1 VYLFEPLYNKNIRTG
16 IEKHRGA
23 QRTTEKERFHMDILK
38 SIIVWFIGICYVVIT
53 FPLTLVVW
61 LLTLPFDRNRAI
73 IHCFLMQQSLIISYV
88 MPIWTIHMQGRD
100 KAMKGATYVIISNH
114 QSLLD
119 ILLIN
124 CLRYKFKWISKIEN
138 FKVPVIGWYLKMA
151 DYIIVDRGNEESK
164 AEMLE
169 KSLDCLKK
177 EISIM
182 IFPEGTRSP
191 DNEIGF
197 FKRGAFQLAL
207 QAGVPIL
214 PVLID
219 GTGGIL
225 PKHGLIF
232 GSGHHITIKV
242 LNPIYPANFG
252 TDIPEDL
259 AKELSLFM
267 TSELKELRARNK
279 QQ

>member
-1 VYLFEPLYNKNIRTG
+1 
-16 IEKHRGA
+16 
-23 QRTTEKERFHMDILK
+23 MDILK
-38 SIIVWFIGICYVVIT
+38 SIIVWFIGICYVLIT
-53 FPLTLVVW
+53 FPLTLAVW
-61 LLTLPFDRNRAI
+61 LLALPFDRHRTI
-73 IHCFLMQQSLIISYV
+73 IHWFLMRQSLVLSHLI
-88 MPIWTIHMQGRD
+88 PIWSINLQGREL
-100 KAMKGATYVIISNH
+100 AVKGTTYVIISNH

-124 CLRYKFKWISKIEN
+124 CLRYNFKWISKIEN

-169 KSLDCLKK
+169 RSYNCLKNGL
-177 EISIM
+177 SIM
-182 IFPEGTRSP
+182 IFPEGTRST

-232 GSGHHITIKV
+232 GSGHQITIKV

-252 TDIPEDL
+252 TDVPDNL
-259 AKELSLFM
+259 ALKLSILM
-267 TSELKELRARNK
+267 TSELKELRARYK